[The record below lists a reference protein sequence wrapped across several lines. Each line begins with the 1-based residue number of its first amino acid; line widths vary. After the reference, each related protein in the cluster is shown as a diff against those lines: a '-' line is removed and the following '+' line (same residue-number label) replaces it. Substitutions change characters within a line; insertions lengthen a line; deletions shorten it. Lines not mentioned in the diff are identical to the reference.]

1 MQKDAIRYLIEQYL
15 YGQLT
20 EAQGQELLEL
30 TNTRE
35 EAEVLAVLKELMQEE
50 SLQAT
55 ALDAETLRV
64 SLLKVLAVDRA
75 LPSAPPVRRLTGGR
89 AWWAA
94 AAILVVLGAGSYLAY
109 LNRPNPAVTT
119 AQTQSERFK
128 NDVAP
133 GGNKAVLTLSGGQQI
148 ILDSAANG
156 VLSQQGN
163 SQVQKLANG
172 QLSYTVIT
180 ERPTTA
186 LYNTLTTPPGGVYQL
201 ILPDGSKVWL
211 NSESSIKYPVFFA
224 GKERKV
230 EISGEAYFEV
240 LKDASKP
247 FKVKINGSVEVEVL
261 GTSFNINSYE
271 DEPTIRTTLLEGSV
285 SVREEPIVGVNTNTN
300 KLSVVLKPGQQA
312 QMVVGDNSN
321 NGVRVVGAVDVD
333 AVVAW
338 KNGLFRFK
346 GAELGAV
353 MRQIARWYDV
363 DVEYQGKLPDYP
375 LVGNIP
381 RNVPVSEILKLLE
394 LTGVVHFTIEGKK
407 VTVTP

>member
-1 MQKDAIRYLIEQYL
+1 
-15 YGQLT
+15 
-20 EAQGQELLEL
+20 
-30 TNTRE
+30 
-35 EAEVLAVLKELMQEE
+35 LKELMQEE

-285 SVREEPIVGVNTNTN
+285 SVRKNR
-300 KLSVVLKPGQQA
+300 LLVL
-312 QMVVGDNSN
+312 
-321 NGVRVVGAVDVD
+321 
-333 AVVAW
+333 
-338 KNGLFRFK
+338 
-346 GAELGAV
+346 
-353 MRQIARWYDV
+353 
-363 DVEYQGKLPDYP
+363 
-375 LVGNIP
+375 IP
-381 RNVPVSEILKLLE
+381 TRIN
-394 LTGVVHFTIEGKK
+394 
-407 VTVTP
+407 

>member
-1 MQKDAIRYLIEQYL
+1 
-15 YGQLT
+15 
-20 EAQGQELLEL
+20 
-30 TNTRE
+30 
-35 EAEVLAVLKELMQEE
+35 
-50 SLQAT
+50 
-55 ALDAETLRV
+55 
-64 SLLKVLAVDRA
+64 
-75 LPSAPPVRRLTGGR
+75 
-89 AWWAA
+89 
-94 AAILVVLGAGSYLAY
+94 
-109 LNRPNPAVTT
+109 
-119 AQTQSERFK
+119 
-128 NDVAP
+128 
-133 GGNKAVLTLSGGQQI
+133 
-148 ILDSAANG
+148 
-156 VLSQQGN
+156 
-163 SQVQKLANG
+163 
-172 QLSYTVIT
+172 
-180 ERPTTA
+180 
-186 LYNTLTTPPGGVYQL
+186 
-201 ILPDGSKVWL
+201 VWL